1 MNEPKP
7 ELFFDIGHS
16 IGQGGQADVFLVRLR
31 ATGGVYAGKFLR
43 EAWDPTARQQFRNEA
58 LRQNRIAGKHV
69 VPIIAWNLDAEKP
82 FLILE
87 YMPNGSLA
95 DEVKRRGRFAPAEA
109 LATMRELAVALADL
123 HGRGVIHRDMKPGNV
138 LRASDGRW
146 KLNDFG
152 FAATMTFAE
161 YVRAPG
167 FVGTPA
173 YAAPE
178 QVRGLCFPRSDV
190 FALGVILYEL
200 LRGVPGPR
208 TTRLSQVL
216 GPAARQIDILID
228 RMCAVEVALRPSS
241 ADVVGLIDEA
251 LRMLQAASRAAP
263 APAAPAPRPQQPQQ
277 TTGDG
282 MGWLLGA
289 LALVGTVAL
298 LSGGGSTWDSTV
310 GRFRGPNGQFK
321 A

>member
-16 IGQGGQADVFLVRLR
+16 IGHGGQADVYLVRLR
-31 ATGGVYAGKFLR
+31 STGGVYAGKFLR
-43 EAWDPTARQQFRNEA
+43 EAWDPMAREQFRNEA

-69 VPIIAWNLDAEKP
+69 VPIIAWNLHAEQP

-87 YMPNGSLA
+87 YMPHGSLA
-95 DEVKRRGRFAPAEA
+95 DEVVRRGTFAPTEA
-109 LATMRELAVALADL
+109 LATMRELAVALAEL
-123 HGRGVIHRDMKPGNV
+123 HARGVVHRDMKPGNV
-138 LRASDGRW
+138 LRGADGRW

-178 QVRGLCFPRSDV
+178 QSRGLCSPKSDV

-200 LRGVPGPR
+200 LIGVPGPR

-216 GPAARQIDILID
+216 GPAARQIDILVD

-251 LRMLQAASRAAP
+251 LRLLQTANGPASLPGAP
-263 APAAPAPRPQQPQQ
+263 GPKPQWPQQ

-282 MGWLLGA
+282 LGWLLGA
-289 LALVGTVAL
+289 FVLVGAVAL
-298 LSGGGSTWDSTV
+298 LSDGGSTWDSTV